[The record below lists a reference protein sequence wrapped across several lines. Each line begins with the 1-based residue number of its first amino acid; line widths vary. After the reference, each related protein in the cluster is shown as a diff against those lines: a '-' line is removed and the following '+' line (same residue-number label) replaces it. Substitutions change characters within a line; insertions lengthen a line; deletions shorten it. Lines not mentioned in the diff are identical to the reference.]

1 MKIDV
6 SGFPKCKHVFA
17 QPVKIHGPL
26 YCFHRLR
33 VGRLDPDFQL
43 DQGRSKSPKERNLI
57 LSEEVRSYLKVEVRN
72 SVVMVRNIL
81 PDLHRPLSV
90 AVKGPVHE
98 LDLRNLVVNEKLKF
112 PLYGLHIAEAHCL
125 INGRQAVGAA
135 ERAAAARFVVDD
147 AVIEVAKVGVQER
160 NLVHV
165 RTRLR
170 GDRIINDTSSILPY
184 AARESPNKLP
194 DLLHFPVIRS
204 CPRCIFYLR
213 VRRNIV

>member
-6 SGFPKCKHVFA
+6 ARFPKGKHVFA
-17 QPVKIHGPL
+17 QPAKIHGSL
-26 YCFHRLR
+26 NSFHRLR
-33 VGRLDPDFQL
+33 IGRLDPDFQL
-43 DQGRSKSPKERNLI
+43 DQGRSKTRKERNLF

-90 AVKGPVHE
+90 TVKGPVHE

-112 PLYGLHIAEAHCL
+112 PLYGLHVAKTNRL
-125 INGRQAVGAA
+125 INRRQAVSAA
-135 ERAAAARFVVDD
+135 ERASAARFVVDD
-147 AVIEVAKVGVQER
+147 AVVEQLNIIIEKGDC
-160 NLVHV
+160 VHIRAHL
-165 RTRLR
+165 RT
-170 GDRIINDTSSILPY
+170 DWIIDYTSSILPY

-194 DLLHFPVIRS
+194 DFLHFQVIRS